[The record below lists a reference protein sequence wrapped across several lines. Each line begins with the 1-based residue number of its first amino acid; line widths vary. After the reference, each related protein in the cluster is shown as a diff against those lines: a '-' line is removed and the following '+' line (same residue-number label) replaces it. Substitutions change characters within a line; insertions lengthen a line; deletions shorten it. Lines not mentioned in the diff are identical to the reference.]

1 MNRAQSSVW
10 VLLLG
15 LCACESAPTA
25 PELPLDADGFR
36 PLFNGTDL
44 TGWVNVNCAS
54 STWTW
59 RDGMLVCDG
68 KPTGVL
74 RTERR
79 YEDFVLELD
88 WRHLRA
94 GGNAGVFVMSDAL
107 PAKGVPF
114 TRSIEVQVLDGTETK
129 DYTSHG
135 DVFSIHGAHLVPDRA
150 HPSGWERCLP
160 SERRAKP
167 SPEWNH
173 YRITCKGGVL
183 KLEVNGAE
191 VSGASDLA
199 PRSGYVCLESEG
211 SEVHFKNVRLKEL
224 SPSRSAPAADRGF
237 ANLYDGVG
245 FGGWRKPTGADA
257 AHWIAR
263 DWTLVSES
271 PAPALWTEPEFGDCE
286 LQLDVRAVEGRP
298 TAIVHARGPGGFEI
312 AVQPKPEGEWSRVRL
327 TVRGEEV
334 DVDVDGESSAGKLPG
349 VRARG
354 PLGVSGEGGGRLE
367 LANVFV
373 RPLR

>member
-1 MNRAQSSVW
+1 V
-10 VLLLG
+10 G
-15 LCACESAPTA
+15 LS
-25 PELPLDADGFR
+25 
-36 PLFNGTDL
+36 
-44 TGWVNVNCAS
+44 GWVNVNCAP

-59 RDGMLVCDG
+59 RDGLLVCSG
-68 KPTGVL
+68 VPTGVL
-74 RTERR
+74 RTERV

-135 DVFSIHGAHLVPDRA
+135 DVFSIHGAHLKPDRP

-173 YRITCKGGVL
+173 YRITCRDGVL

-191 VSGASDLA
+191 VSGASRLS
-199 PRSGYVCLESEG
+199 PSRGYICLESEG
-211 SEVHFKNVRLKEL
+211 SEVHFRNVRLKEL
-224 SPSRSAPAADRGF
+224 SDSRSSPESDRGW
-237 ANLYDGVG
+237 ASLYDGRG
-245 FGGWRKPTGADA
+245 FSGWKPPTGADA
-257 AHWIAR
+257 AHWLAR
-263 DWTLVSES
+263 DWTLQCES
-271 PAPALWTEPEFGDCE
+271 PAPVLWTDGEFGDCE
-286 LQLDVRAVEGRP
+286 LVLDLRATEGRP

-327 TVRGEEV
+327 TLRGSDV
-334 DVDVDGESSAGKLPG
+334 DVDVDGEKSAGRMPE

-354 PLGVSGEGGGRLE
+354 AVGISGEGGGRIE
-367 LANVFV
+367 FANVFV
-373 RPLR
+373 RSLR